1 MGIRMPTTTDI
12 TTIRSTTT
20 MKRRDFLKQ
29 SGLALAAAP
38 LLTAGAGGIGT
49 VLAGGNKVTLKIGY
63 LPITDH
69 LLMIAAERE
78 PFTTVAI
85 EPVKFSSWPEIAE
98 ALKAGAIDGGF
109 LLTPIGLT
117 LRKKGVPIQ
126 VVLLG
131 HRNGSVITVKN
142 EAGIDRI
149 EDLKGRTIAIPSP
162 FSTHNILLRKVL
174 TEHRIDPASDLK
186 IIDMAPPEMVN
197 ALATGRIDGYIVA
210 EPFGAQAEAQK
221 VGKILTLSKDIWP
234 DHICCVLNVQEKVI
248 ADHPEAVQELV
259 SGMVRTAAYIAANP
273 AAAAKGSKKIIG
285 QKPVIV
291 ETVLTTPRGRLTF
304 QDLVPRE
311 AEFAATQ
318 DYMVQF
324 GIAKDRADLAAY
336 LNDRFVKG
344 AV

>member
-1 MGIRMPTTTDI
+1 
-12 TTIRSTTT
+12 

-29 SGLALAAAP
+29 SGLALASAP
-38 LLTAGAGGIGT
+38 LLAAGPGLIGN
-49 VLAGGNKVTLKIGY
+49 VLAGGNKVRLKIGY

-69 LLMIAAERE
+69 LLMIAAARE
-78 PFTTVAI
+78 QFKTVAI

-117 LRKKGVPIQ
+117 LRKKGAPIQ

-142 EAGIDRI
+142 NDGIERI
-149 EDLKGRTIAIPSP
+149 EDLKGKTIAIPSP

-174 TEHRIDPASDLK
+174 TEHQVDPTSDLK

-210 EPFGAQAEAQK
+210 EPFGAQAEAQQ
-221 VGKILTLSKDIWP
+221 VGKVLVLSKDIWP
-234 DHICCVLNVQEKVI
+234 DHICCVLNLQEKVI
-248 ADHPEAVQELV
+248 ADYPEVVQELV
-259 SGMVRTAAYIAANP
+259 SGLVRTAAYIDAHP
-273 AAAAKGSKKIIG
+273 AAAAQASKALIG
-285 QKPVIV
+285 QKPAIV
-291 ETVLTTPRGRLTF
+291 EAVLTTPRGRLTF

-311 AEFAATQ
+311 ADFAATQ

-324 GIAKDRADLAAY
+324 GIAKDRVDLAAY
-336 LNDRFVKG
+336 LNDRFAQG

>member
-1 MGIRMPTTTDI
+1 
-12 TTIRSTTT
+12 

-29 SGLALAAAP
+29 SGLALASAP
-38 LLTAGAGGIGT
+38 LLAANPGLIGT

-69 LLMIAAERE
+69 LLMIAAARE
-78 PFTTVAI
+78 QFKTVAI
-85 EPVKFSSWPEIAE
+85 EPIKFSSWPEIAE

-142 EAGIDRI
+142 NAGIERI
-149 EDLKGRTIAIPSP
+149 EDLKGKTIAIPSP

-174 TEHRIDPASDLK
+174 TEHRVDPASDLK

-221 VGKILTLSKDIWP
+221 VGKVLILSKDIWP
-234 DHICCVLNVQEKVI
+234 DHICCVLNMKEKVI
-248 ADHPEAVQELV
+248 ADYPEAVQELV
-259 SGMVRTAAYIAANP
+259 SALVRTAAFIESDP
-273 AAAAKGSKKIIG
+273 AAAAAGSVKLIG
-285 QKPVIV
+285 QKPAIV
-291 ETVLTTPRGRLTF
+291 EAVLTTPKGRLSF
-304 QDLVPRE
+304 HDLVPRE
-311 AEFAATQ
+311 ADFAATQ

-324 GIAKDRADLAAY
+324 GIAKDRADLGAY
-336 LNDRFVKG
+336 LNDRFAQG
-344 AV
+344 AA

>member
-1 MGIRMPTTTDI
+1 MATGI
-12 TTIRSTTT
+12 TTLIQSTTI

-38 LLTAGAGGIGT
+38 LLAAGTGTLGT

-78 PFTTVAI
+78 PFKTVAI

-126 VVLLG
+126 AVLLG
-131 HRNGSVITVKN
+131 HRNGSALTVKN
-142 EAGIDRI
+142 NDAIARI
-149 EDLKGRTIAIPSP
+149 EDLKGKTIAVPSP

-174 TEHRIDPASDLK
+174 TEHQVDPSHDLK

-221 VGKILTLSKDIWP
+221 VGKVLVLSKDIWK
-234 DHICCVLNVQEKVI
+234 DHICCVLNLREKVI
-248 ADHPEAVQELV
+248 ADDPEAVQELV
-259 SGMVRTAAYIAANP
+259 SGMLRTAAFIDANP
-273 AAAAKGSKKIIG
+273 VATAAGSKRLIG
-285 QKPVIV
+285 QQPAIV
-291 ETVLTTPRGRLTF
+291 ETVLTTPKGRLTF
-304 QDLVPRE
+304 QDLSPRE
-311 AEFAATQ
+311 ADFAATQ

-324 GIAKDRADLAAY
+324 GIAKDKADLAAY
-336 LNDRFVKG
+336 LNNRFAQG
-344 AV
+344 AA